1 LFCRSHIFKSVI
13 HLRAEVSRLFE
24 AWFGERRQLG
34 GGLRTPQPKTGWKL
48 AFCILLLLFLQDLVL
63 AQPQPEDTL
72 LFREGEI
79 LLSKGETEK
88 ALWRF
93 KRLLTDFPK
102 SPLSNE
108 AKFRMGI
115 CYTQLKKAKDAIRI
129 LNELLPTFLSPS
141 RMVQVFTLLG
151 DNHLELK
158 DLHNALQWYGK
169 GILIPGQPNEELKR
183 KVRLIIDAYDTE
195 EGLSQVESLYRGAY
209 GGGYAKLR
217 WAQLAKQRGNE
228 TLAKKIVTE
237 LEKEYRT
244 VDYWPQIKE
253 LSESI
258 YPSGKSKYTVGVILP
273 LSGIHQPFGERALQG
288 IQLALKETESH
299 GKTPLIS
306 LAIRDS
312 KGNPRE
318 AEKAVEELVIKEKA
332 IAILGPLLST
342 TVDKA
347 AKKAQQLK
355 VPLLTF
361 SQKEPLYGKED
372 FIFQNSLTPSD
383 QTQRLVSFAIRDL
396 ELRTFAVFY
405 PNSPY
410 GLHFKNLFTQEVV
423 RRGGKVL
430 GVVAYQ
436 EDQTDF
442 GQEIKGFFKIETIQ
456 THDARKKK
464 NEEFKSS
471 VSVDGL
477 FIPDTDDRVGPILS
491 QMAYYDIKGLT
502 FFGTNAWNGPGL
514 ISIAGKSAEG
524 TIFVDAF
531 FKGDPSPT
539 VARFVEEFRKAYQR
553 EPETLEALSYDGAK
567 LLKEILSSKVV
578 SSPLQLKEELR
589 QVQDFQGVSGLKGFG
604 EGGKTIRTLSI
615 LRVNKGQI
623 EQVSER

>member
-1 LFCRSHIFKSVI
+1 MSPPSKKKRSKGWAFILYLLPILFTLHVF
-13 HLRAEVSRLFE
+13 
-24 AWFGERRQLG
+24 
-34 GGLRTPQPKTGWKL
+34 
-48 AFCILLLLFLQDLVL
+48 

-79 LLSKGETEK
+79 LLLKGETEK

-115 CYTQLKKAKDAIRI
+115 CYTQLKRPKDAVRT

-151 DNHLELK
+151 DNHLELR
-158 DLHNALQWYGK
+158 DLSNALQWYGK
-169 GILIPGQPNEELKR
+169 GILIPGQPNDELKR
-183 KVRLIIDAYDTE
+183 KVRLIIDFYDTE
-195 EGLSQVESLYRGAY
+195 EELSQVESLYRGAY

-217 WAQLAKQRGNE
+217 WAQLAKQHGNE
-228 TLAKKIVTE
+228 GLAKKMLTE

-244 VDYWPQIKE
+244 ADYWSQIKE

-258 YPSGKSKYTVGVILP
+258 FASEKSHYTVGVILP
-273 LSGIHQPFGERALQG
+273 LSGIHQPFGKRALQG
-288 IQLALKETESH
+288 IQLAIPSPPPSPQRGEGKGE
-299 GKTPLIS
+299 GDKTPLIS

-332 IAILGPLLST
+332 IAILGPLLSA
-342 TVDKA
+342 TVDRA

-456 THDARKKK
+456 PHDTQRKK
-464 NEEFKSS
+464 NEEFKSTF
-471 VSVDGL
+471 SVDGL
-477 FIPDTDDRVGPILS
+477 FIPDTDDRVGLILS

-502 FFGTNAWNGPGL
+502 FIGTNAWNGPEL

-531 FKGDPSPT
+531 FKGDPSPAVT
-539 VARFVEEFRKAYQR
+539 RFVEEFRKAYQR

-567 LLKEILSSKVV
+567 LLKEVLSSRAV
-578 SSPLQLKEELR
+578 SSSLQLREELR

-604 EGGKTIRTLSI
+604 EAGKTIRTLSI